1 MKRKIEIHAAVE
13 ATGRFRAIVHDGHK
27 RDDLGN
33 IIRHGNIR
41 TQTPFG
47 RNKITLKGFEHIL
60 QHDNPL
66 CMVAGSSNTAPAE
79 ANTVLGAYAGK
90 TQTHVSTV
98 TTRSTV
104 VDGDGNVYWR
114 VTIRMTF
121 EPESLG
127 MGAINIAEAGVVSLS
142 GVSFSS
148 VNSATPVSARGLLV
162 DNVGS
167 PTTVSLNAAIE
178 YLDLIWEYTE
188 YVKASVTGTTNHTI
202 FGDVIAHDWEVRP
215 TWFENPGGAYIA
227 RGWGPAP
234 AATLPGFVAVGYPY
248 GDWEQGSTQARS
260 TNGLGTISSA
270 PANDSG
276 LSNALRAANGYVVD
290 DYVPASKQR
299 TMEIT
304 WLPSRANIAGGIQS
318 FMVNCGHTSWQVSY
332 DPKFDKTDDDQL
344 DLNFTLSMAN
354 KA

>member
-1 MKRKIEIHAAVE
+1 MKRKINFNAAVE
-13 ATGRFRAIVHDGHK
+13 STGRFRAIRHTGHIY
-27 RDDLGN
+27 DDLGN
-33 IIRHGNIR
+33 IVRHGLILQE
-41 TQTPFG
+41 TAFG
-47 RNKITLKGFEHIL
+47 RNKITLTGFSHIL
-60 QHDNPL
+60 QHDNPIA
-66 CMVAGSSNTAPAE
+66 MVAGTNNTAPAE
-79 ANTVLGAYAGK
+79 GNTTLGAYAGK

-98 TTRSTV
+98 TTRSTT

-114 VTIRMTF
+114 VTHRMTF
-121 EPESLG
+121 APESLG
-127 MGAINIAEAGVVSLS
+127 MGAINIAEAGIVSLA
-142 GVSFSS
+142 GVSFGAI
-148 VNSATPVSARGLLV
+148 NSATAVSARGLLV
-162 DNVGS
+162 DGGGS
-167 PTTVSLNAAIE
+167 PTTVSLNAAVE

-188 YVKASVTGTTNHTI
+188 YVKASVTGTVNITI

-215 TWFENPGGAYIA
+215 TFFENPGGSYIA
-227 RGWGPAP
+227 RGWGPAGD
-234 AATLPGFVAVGYPY
+234 AVLPGFAAVGYPY

-276 LSNALRAANGYVVD
+276 LSNALRAANAYVVD
-290 DYVPASKQR
+290 DYVAASKQR

-304 WLPSRANIAGGIQS
+304 WLPSRANITGGIQS
-318 FMVNCGHTSWQVSY
+318 FMINCGHTSWQVSY